1 MACYRSGGCGP
12 YEMLSCN
19 ECPASKPDYLEK
31 RGGTKMERYGDMK
44 NREGYSDPTAG
55 TALRKAQSAKIQ
67 RGDIYYID
75 IPYATGHEME
85 KDRPGIVVSCD
96 ALNET
101 SPCVNVVFCSASSK
115 RELPEHITI
124 RSTPLPSTALCEHIY
139 TVDKSRIG
147 KLVGR
152 ATAAEMDMVN
162 IGIMSGLNL
171 GTVELASPCV
181 PVLEERQS
189 NSTGETDGSLLDLV
203 RAQAERDTYKGLYE
217 RLLDRMSIE
226 RRIGA

>member
-1 MACYRSGGCGP
+1 M
-12 YEMLSCN
+12 
-19 ECPASKPDYLEK
+19 K
-31 RGGTKMERYGDMK
+31 RYGDMK
-44 NREGYSDPTAG
+44 NQEGYQDPTAG
-55 TALRKAQSAKIQ
+55 AVLRKESDAKIQ

-152 ATAAEMDMVN
+152 ATASEMDMVN

-171 GTVELASPCV
+171 GKTELASPCE
-181 PVLEERQS
+181 PVSKEQQS
-189 NSTGETDGSLLDLV
+189 NSNGETDGSLLDLV

-226 RRIGA
+226 RRESA

>member
-1 MACYRSGGCGP
+1 M
-12 YEMLSCN
+12 
-19 ECPASKPDYLEK
+19 K
-31 RGGTKMERYGDMK
+31 RYGDMK
-44 NREGYSDPTAG
+44 NQEGYPDPTAG
-55 TALRKAQSAKIQ
+55 AVLRKESNAKIQ

-85 KDRPGIVVSCD
+85 RDRPGIVVSCD

-147 KLVGR
+147 KLVGH
-152 ATAAEMDMVN
+152 ATDAEMDMVN

-171 GTVELASPCV
+171 GTVELASPCEPV
-181 PVLEERQS
+181 PEGQQS
-189 NSTGETDGSLLDLV
+189 NSNGEADGSLLDLV
-203 RAQAERDTYKGLYE
+203 RAQTERDTYKALYE

-226 RRIGA
+226 RRESA

>member
-1 MACYRSGGCGP
+1 M
-12 YEMLSCN
+12 
-19 ECPASKPDYLEK
+19 K
-31 RGGTKMERYGDMK
+31 RYGDMK
-44 NREGYSDPTAG
+44 NQEGYSDPTAG
-55 TALRKAQSAKIQ
+55 TVLRKESVLKIQ

-152 ATAAEMDMVN
+152 ATAAEIEMVN

-171 GTVELASPCV
+171 GKTELASPCE
-181 PVLEERQS
+181 PISEEQQS
-189 NSTGETDGSLLDLV
+189 NSNGETDGSFLDLV
-203 RAQAERDTYKGLYE
+203 RAQAERDTYKVLYE

-226 RRIGA
+226 RRESA

>member
-1 MACYRSGGCGP
+1 M
-12 YEMLSCN
+12 
-19 ECPASKPDYLEK
+19 K
-31 RGGTKMERYGDMK
+31 RYGDMK
-44 NREGYSDPTAG
+44 NQEGYSDPTAG
-55 TALRKAQSAKIQ
+55 TVLRKESAVKIR

-139 TVDKSRIG
+139 TVDKSRIV

-152 ATAAEMDMVN
+152 ATAAEIEMVN

-171 GTVELASPCV
+171 GKTELASPCE
-181 PVLEERQS
+181 PVSEEQQS
-189 NSTGETDGSLLDLV
+189 NSNGETDGSLLDLV
-203 RAQAERDTYKGLYE
+203 RAQTERDTYKALYE

-226 RRIGA
+226 RRESA

>member
-1 MACYRSGGCGP
+1 
-12 YEMLSCN
+12 
-19 ECPASKPDYLEK
+19 
-31 RGGTKMERYGDMK
+31 
-44 NREGYSDPTAG
+44 
-55 TALRKAQSAKIQ
+55 
-67 RGDIYYID
+67 
-75 IPYATGHEME
+75 ME

-147 KLVGR
+147 KLVGH
-152 ATAAEMDMVN
+152 ATDAEMDMVN

-171 GTVELASPCV
+171 GTVELASPCE
-181 PVLEERQS
+181 PVSIEQQS
-189 NSTGETDGSLLDLV
+189 QSTGEADGSLLDLV
-203 RAQAERDTYKGLYE
+203 RAQTERDTYKALYE

>member
-1 MACYRSGGCGP
+1 M
-12 YEMLSCN
+12 
-19 ECPASKPDYLEK
+19 K
-31 RGGTKMERYGDMK
+31 RYGDMK
-44 NREGYSDPTAG
+44 NQEGYQDPTAG
-55 TALRKAQSAKIQ
+55 AVLRKESDAKIQ

-152 ATAAEMDMVN
+152 ATAAEIEMVN

-171 GTVELASPCV
+171 GKTELASPCE
-181 PVLEERQS
+181 PVSEEQQS
-189 NSTGETDGSLLDLV
+189 NSNGETDGSLLDLV
-203 RAQAERDTYKGLYE
+203 RAQAERDTYKVLYE

-226 RRIGA
+226 RRESA